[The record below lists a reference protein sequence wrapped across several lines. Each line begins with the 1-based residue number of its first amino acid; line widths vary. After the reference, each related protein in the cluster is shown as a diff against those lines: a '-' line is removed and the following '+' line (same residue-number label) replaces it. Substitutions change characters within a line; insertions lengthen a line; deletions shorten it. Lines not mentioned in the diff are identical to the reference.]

1 MTTYAWPVAF
11 VPERFEMRILPNTK
25 VFVGP
30 YTPTVQVLDYGGER
44 WTMNFDLPLGID
56 SRRGAWQEA
65 FFDRLK
71 GPAHLISIW
80 NLRRPVPQGTLNSGT
95 PTLVGSVPQLSNTL
109 TLQCSAGQTLLAGDH
124 IGLPNGQNVR
134 VMADAVANGT
144 GQMVVEF
151 QPRARSLIAS
161 GGSINLVKPTVN
173 MMLKG
178 DGVPISWGVGGM
190 FDGCSIELVEAW

>member
-1 MTTYAWPVAF
+1 MTTYAWPTTF
-11 VPERFEMRILPNTK
+11 IPSRFEMRILPNTK

-44 WTMNFDLPLGID
+44 WTCSLDLPLGAD
-56 SRRGAWQEA
+56 PVRGAAQEA

-71 GPAHLISIW
+71 GPAHIVSVW
-80 NLRRPVPQGTLNSGT
+80 NLRRPVPNGTLRSGT
-95 PTLVGSVPQLSNTL
+95 PTLVGSVAQLANTL
-109 TLQCSAGQTLLAGDH
+109 TLQCEAGQTLLAGDH

-151 QPRARSLIAS
+151 QPRARTAMA
-161 GGSINLVKPTVN
+161 GGGAIVLVKPLVN

-178 DGVPISWGVGGM
+178 DGVPLSWGSGGM
-190 FDGCSIELVEAW
+190 FDESSLELVESV